1 MAMRKALCW
10 LIGLCLC
17 APALAG
23 GDPVVLTVS
32 GKIGR
37 FTDAKRGIYQFRD
50 SDLGKL
56 RQVSFS
62 TSTSWTPS
70 VRFSGP
76 LVRDILAKVEAKGSM
91 VRVLAINYY
100 RYDIS
105 VDELGKQSVMLARRI
120 DNKPFDV
127 AHYGPLWLMYP
138 LQSIPDADKG
148 PPLDAKLV
156 WQVEAMEVM

>member
-1 MAMRKALCW
+1 MRKAW
-10 LIGLCLC
+10 LAWIGLCLSAC
-17 APALAG
+17 VLADS
-23 GDPVVLTVS
+23 DPVVLTVS

-37 FTDAKRGIYQFRD
+37 FTDAKRGVYQFRD
-50 SDLGKL
+50 SDLARL
-56 RQVSFS
+56 RQMSF
-62 TSTSWTPS
+62 TTATSWTPS
-70 VRFSGP
+70 VTFSGP
-76 LVRDILAKVEAKGSM
+76 LVRDILAKVEAKGTM

-105 VDELGKQSVMLARRI
+105 VAELVRGKVVLARRI

-138 LQSIPDADKG
+138 LPDMPDADKG

>member
-1 MAMRKALCW
+1 MRKALW
-10 LIGLCLC
+10 VLIGLFLSAC
-17 APALAG
+17 ALANA
-23 GDPVVLTVS
+23 DPVVLTVS

-37 FTDAKRGIYQFRD
+37 FTDAKRGVYQFRD
-50 SDLGKL
+50 SDLARM
-56 RQVSFS
+56 RQVSF
-62 TSTSWTPS
+62 TTTTSWTPS
-70 VRFSGP
+70 VTFSGP
-76 LVRDILAKVEAKGSM
+76 LVRDILARVDAKGAT

-105 VDELGKQSVMLARRI
+105 VAELVRGKVVLARRI

-138 LQSIPDADKG
+138 LSDMSDADKG

>member
-1 MAMRKALCW
+1 MRKAW
-10 LIGLCLC
+10 WMGLGLFLSAC
-17 APALAG
+17 ALAYA
-23 GDPVVLTVS
+23 DPVILTVS

-37 FTDAKRGIYQFRD
+37 FTDAKRGVYQFRD

-56 RQVSFS
+56 RQISFR
-62 TSTSWTPS
+62 TSTSWTPT
-70 VRFSGP
+70 VTFSGP
-76 LVRDILAKVEAKGSM
+76 LVRDILAKVEAKGGS

-105 VDELGKQSVMLARRI
+105 VAELNSRDVVLARRI

-138 LQSIPDADKG
+138 LPDIPDADKG
-148 PPLDAKLV
+148 PSLDAKLV
-156 WQVEAMEVM
+156 WQVEALEVM

>member
-1 MAMRKALCW
+1 M
-10 LIGLCLC
+10 IGLCLSAC
-17 APALAG
+17 VLADA
-23 GDPVVLTVS
+23 DPVVLTVS
-32 GKIGR
+32 GRIGR

-50 SDLGKL
+50 SDLARM
-56 RQVSFS
+56 RQMSF
-62 TSTSWTPS
+62 TTTTSWTPS
-70 VRFSGP
+70 VTFSGP
-76 LVRDILAKVEAKGSM
+76 LVRDILAKVDAKGTT

-105 VDELGKQSVMLARRI
+105 TVELVRRSVVLARRI

-138 LQSIPDADKG
+138 LPEMTDSEKG

>member
-1 MAMRKALCW
+1 MLADRPLPERAR
-10 LIGLCLC
+10 
-17 APALAG
+17 AG
-23 GDPVVLTVS
+23 GRRSRGFDGV

-37 FTDAKRGIYQFRD
+37 FTDAKRGVYQFRD

-56 RQVSFS
+56 KQVSFT

-76 LVRDILAKVEAKGSM
+76 LVRDILAKVEAKGTM

-105 VDELGKQSVMLARRI
+105 VDELGKQSVVLARRI

-138 LQSIPDADKG
+138 LQTMPDADKARRWTPSWYG
-148 PPLDAKLV
+148 RSRR
-156 WQVEAMEVM
+156 WR